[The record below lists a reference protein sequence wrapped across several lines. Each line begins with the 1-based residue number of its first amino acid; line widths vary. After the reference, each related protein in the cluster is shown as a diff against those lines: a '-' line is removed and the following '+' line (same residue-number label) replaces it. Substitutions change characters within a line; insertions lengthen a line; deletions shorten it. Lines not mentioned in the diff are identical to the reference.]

1 MDPLTI
7 SILAGAGMQA
17 FGQFQSGQASAK
29 AARQQAKLKQA
40 QAQEMLNRMAIQEGR
55 IRDQGEA
62 FKGQQLT
69 EFGSSGIQ
77 LGTGSTLIAM
87 EDANLKINQ
96 QVEDM
101 KRDTIF
107 RANQLMIGA
116 DYEIQQGRDS
126 ISAGAVMAGGSLLEG
141 YKDYKKHVA

>member
-1 MDPLTI
+1 MDPATI
-7 SILAGAGMQA
+7 VLLAGAGLKA

-40 QAQEMLNRMAIQEGR
+40 QAQEMLNRMYIQEGR
-55 IRDQGEA
+55 IHQQGDA
-62 FKGQQLT
+62 FKADSTNEYASHGV
-69 EFGSSGIQ
+69 EVGA
-77 LGTGSTLIAM
+77 GSTLLAM
-87 EDANLKINQ
+87 EDANFKINQ

-107 RANQLMIGA
+107 RANQMMIGA

-126 ISAGAVMAGGSLLEG
+126 IKAGAIMAGGSLLEG
-141 YKDYKKHVA
+141 FADTKKYA